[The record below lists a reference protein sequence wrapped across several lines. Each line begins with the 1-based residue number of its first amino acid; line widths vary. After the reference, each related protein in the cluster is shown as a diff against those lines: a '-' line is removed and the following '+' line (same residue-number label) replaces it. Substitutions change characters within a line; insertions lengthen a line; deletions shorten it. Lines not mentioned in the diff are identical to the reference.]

1 MTQTKIL
8 ALTAR
13 TISIVFHP
21 LLIPSLGFLLLFN
34 SDFYFSMLPWSLK
47 RFVLLVVFMSTCVLP
62 LLSILLLSLNQRFDI
77 NMGKSTDRV
86 LPLILS
92 SLFSF
97 SGYLILKRVP
107 IFPIY
112 NFFLVA
118 SILVQI
124 ALLIISL
131 RWKISAHTAAIGGL
145 IGGFVALS
153 FRLNENPFLML
164 SCLIIIAGMVGTARL
179 ILEKHTSWQV
189 YAGFTLGFLIMD
201 AVIMFA

>member
-8 ALTAR
+8 ALSAR

-97 SGYLILKRVP
+97 SGSLILKRVP

-153 FRLNENPFLML
+153 FRLNENPFLIL
-164 SCLIIIAGMVGTARL
+164 SGLIIIAGMVGTARL